1 VSAAIAISG
10 QAHDNVLYIPHT
22 AVFDVSGRPTASRL
36 DPVQALDYE

>member
-10 QAHDNVLYIPHT
+10 HDNVLYIPRT
-22 AVFDVSGRPTASRL
+22 AVFDVSGRPAASRL